1 MQPLERNCEPFCSV
15 IPGILVGHYTALV
28 WAQSLKVGCGKLYSY
43 PEGDRTKFGQEFYVC
58 NYAIQSNWIG

>member
-1 MQPLERNCEPFCSV
+1 MYSLIFSV